1 MAVELVRA
9 CVCVGTQNGSLADV
23 LELNLH
29 NYIGTMR
36 ICNLA
41 T

>member
-23 LELNLH
+23 LSTGIES
-29 NYIGTMR
+29 T
-36 ICNLA
+36 
-41 T
+41 